1 MTFYFIIDNN
11 FVFSLYILRS
21 RWNTMLTAICHKRL
35 NSIIYPLIYPHI
47 ENMAVDN
54 KSSTNFSYKSYILLV
69 LYFKYFISYHSRM
82 NYRWQV
88 GNIIQVFPAVIC
100 LSISLYLSL
109 SLYLGSSILSLV
121 VTWPFYFGPVIK
133 LWKFKNNTSQMS
145 KVEIEP
151 SENSLDNR

>member
-35 NSIIYPLIYPHI
+35 NSVIIYPLIYPHI

-54 KSSTNFSYKSYILLV
+54 KSSTHFSYKSYILLV
-69 LYFKYFISYHSRM
+69 LYFISYHSRM

-109 SLYLGSSILSLV
+109 SLSWLLYLVFSCHMTLLFWPRDQV
-121 VTWPFYFGPVIK
+121 VKIQK
-133 LWKFKNNTSQMS
+133 
-145 KVEIEP
+145 
-151 SENSLDNR
+151 